1 MKKTAKLILA
11 SCLAV
16 LAGVSCSTKTSDG
29 LTASGLDPKNFVDTI
44 DGQPVALYTLTNDNG
59 MEVCVTNFGG
69 RIVTVMV
76 PGKDGKMHDVVLGH
90 DSIADYENIDGNFGA
105 LIGRY
110 GNRIEKGKFELMG
123 NTYTLPINDHGHS
136 LHGGPQGFHNLVWTA
151 NQTDKNTIELTLLS
165 KDGDA
170 GYPGNLNVKVVY
182 KLTADNAIDITYG
195 ATTDKPT
202 VVNLTNHSYWN
213 LGGNPAEDILD
224 HELMID
230 ADEITPIDSTFMTHG
245 DFMKVDGTPFDF
257 RKAKTIG
264 RDINA
269 DDEQLK
275 NGHGYDHNF
284 VLNAKGD
291 VTKLAASVYSP
302 KTGIEMDVYTT
313 EPGVQI
319 YVGNFL
325 DGKVTGKKGVAYPYR
340 SAIALE
346 TQHYPNSPNCKTY
359 PSTVLKP
366 GETYSTH
373 TVYKFSVKK

>member
-1 MKKTAKLILA
+1 MKKTAKLIAA
-11 SCLAV
+11 SCLAL
-16 LAGVSCSTKTSDG
+16 LAGVSCTTKTGDA
-29 LTASGLDPKNFVDTI
+29 LTASGLDPKNFVDTVA
-44 DGQPVALYTLTNDNG
+44 GQPVALYTLTNDNG

-69 RIVTVMV
+69 RIVSVMV
-76 PGKDGKMHDVVLGH
+76 PDKDGKMQDVVLGH
-90 DSIADYENIDGNFGA
+90 DSIADYEHIDGNFGA

-123 NTYTLPINDHGHS
+123 NTYNLPINNFGHS
-136 LHGGPQGFHNLVWTA
+136 LHGGPQGFHNQVWTA
-151 NQTDKNTIELTLLS
+151 NQTDKSTIELTLLS

-182 KLTADNAIDITYG
+182 KLTADNAIDITYS

-213 LGGNPAEDILD
+213 LGGDPSKDILD
-224 HELMID
+224 NELMID

-257 RKAKTIG
+257 RKPKTIG
-264 RDINA
+264 QDINA
-269 DDEQLK
+269 NDEQLK

-284 VLNAKGD
+284 VLNTKGD
-291 VTKLAASVYSP
+291 VSKVAASVYSP
-302 KTGIEMDVYTT
+302 KTGIVMDVFTT
-313 EPGVQI
+313 EPGVQV

-325 DGKVTGKKGVAYPYR
+325 DGKVKGKKGIAYPYR

-366 GETYSTH
+366 
-373 TVYKFSVKK
+373 

>member
-1 MKKTAKLILA
+1 MKKTAKLIAA
-11 SCLAV
+11 SCLAL
-16 LAGVSCSTKTSDG
+16 LAGVSCSTQTGSG
-29 LTASGLDPKNFVDTI
+29 LTASGLDPKNFVDTV
-44 DGQPVALYTLTNDNG
+44 GGKPVALYTLTNDNG

-69 RIVTVMV
+69 RIVSVMV
-76 PGKDGKMHDVVLGH
+76 PDKNGKMQDMVLGH

-123 NTYTLPINDHGHS
+123 NTYNLPINNFGHS
-136 LHGGPQGFHNLVWTA
+136 LHGGPQGFHNQVWTA
-151 NQTDKNTIELTLLS
+151 NQTDKSTIELTLLS

-182 KLTADNAIDITYG
+182 KLTADNAIDITYT

-213 LGGNPAEDILD
+213 LGGDPSKDILD
-224 HELMID
+224 NELMVD

-264 RDINA
+264 QDINA
-269 DDEQLK
+269 NDEQLK

-284 VLNAKGD
+284 VLNTKGD
-291 VTKLAASVYSP
+291 VSKVAASVYSP
-302 KTGIEMDVYTT
+302 KTGIVMDVFTT

-325 DGKVTGKKGVAYPYR
+325 DGKVVGKKGIAYPYR

-366 GETYSTH
+366 GETYSSH
-373 TVYKFSVKK
+373 TVYKFSVRK

>member
-1 MKKTAKLILA
+1 MKKTAKLIAA
-11 SCLAV
+11 SCLAL
-16 LAGVSCSTKTSDG
+16 LAGVSCSTQTGSG
-29 LTASGLDPKNFVDTI
+29 LTASGLDPKNFVDTVA
-44 DGQPVALYTLTNDNG
+44 GKPVALYTLTNDNG

-69 RIVTVMV
+69 RIVSVMV
-76 PGKDGKMHDVVLGH
+76 PDKNGKMQDVVLGH

-123 NTYTLPINDHGHS
+123 NTYNLPINNFGHS
-136 LHGGPQGFHNLVWTA
+136 LHGGPQGFHNQVWTA
-151 NQTDKNTIELTLLS
+151 NQTDKSTIELTLLS

-182 KLTADNAIDITYG
+182 KLTADNAIDITYT

-213 LGGNPAEDILD
+213 LGGDPSKDILD
-224 HELMID
+224 NELMVD

-264 RDINA
+264 QDINA
-269 DDEQLK
+269 NDEQLK

-284 VLNAKGD
+284 VLNTKGD
-291 VTKLAASVYSP
+291 VSKVAASVYSP
-302 KTGIEMDVYTT
+302 KTGIVMDVFTT

-325 DGKVTGKKGVAYPYR
+325 DGKVVGKKGIAYPYR

-366 GETYSTH
+366 GETYSSH
-373 TVYKFSVKK
+373 TVYKFSVRK

>member
-1 MKKTAKLILA
+1 MKKTAKLIAA
-11 SCLAV
+11 SCLAL
-16 LAGVSCSTKTSDG
+16 LAGVSCSTQTGSG
-29 LTASGLDPKNFVDTI
+29 LTASGLDPKNFVDTV
-44 DGQPVALYTLTNDNG
+44 GGKPVALYTLTNDNG

-69 RIVTVMV
+69 RIVSVMV
-76 PGKDGKMHDVVLGH
+76 PDKNGKMQDVVLGH

-123 NTYTLPINDHGHS
+123 NTYNLPINNFGHS
-136 LHGGPQGFHNLVWTA
+136 LHGGPQGFHNQVWTA
-151 NQTDKNTIELTLLS
+151 NQTDKSTIELTLLS

-182 KLTADNAIDITYG
+182 KLTADNAIDITYT

-213 LGGNPAEDILD
+213 LGGDPSKDILD
-224 HELMID
+224 NELMVD

-264 RDINA
+264 QDINA
-269 DDEQLK
+269 NDEQLK

-284 VLNAKGD
+284 VLNTKGD
-291 VTKLAASVYSP
+291 VSKVSASVYSP
-302 KTGIEMDVYTT
+302 KTGIVMDVFTT

-325 DGKVTGKKGVAYPYR
+325 DGKVVGKKGIAYPYR

-366 GETYSTH
+366 GETYSSH
-373 TVYKFSVKK
+373 TAYKFSVRK

>member
-1 MKKTAKLILA
+1 MKKTAKLIAA
-11 SCLAV
+11 SCLAL
-16 LAGVSCSTKTSDG
+16 LAGVSCSTQTGSG
-29 LTASGLDPKNFVDTI
+29 LTASGLDPKNFVDTV
-44 DGQPVALYTLTNDNG
+44 GGKPVALYTLTNDNG

-69 RIVTVMV
+69 RIVSVMV
-76 PGKDGKMHDVVLGH
+76 PDKNGKMQDVVLGH

-123 NTYTLPINDHGHS
+123 NTYNLPINNFGHS
-136 LHGGPQGFHNLVWTA
+136 LHGGPQGFHNQVWTA
-151 NQTDKNTIELTLLS
+151 NQTDKSTIELTLLS

-182 KLTADNAIDITYG
+182 KLTADNAIDITYT

-213 LGGNPAEDILD
+213 LGGDPSKDILD
-224 HELMID
+224 NELMVD

-264 RDINA
+264 QDINA
-269 DDEQLK
+269 NDEQLK

-284 VLNAKGD
+284 VLNTNGD
-291 VTKLAASVYSP
+291 VSKVAASVYSP
-302 KTGIEMDVYTT
+302 KTGIVMDVFTT

-325 DGKVTGKKGVAYPYR
+325 DGKVVGKKGIAYPYR

-366 GETYSTH
+366 GETYSSH
-373 TVYKFSVKK
+373 TAYKFSVRK

>member
-1 MKKTAKLILA
+1 MKKIAKLIAASYLA
-11 SCLAV
+11 L
-16 LAGVSCSTKTSDG
+16 LAGVSCSTQTGSG
-29 LTASGLDPKNFVDTI
+29 LTASGLDPKNLVDTVA
-44 DGQPVALYTLTNDNG
+44 GKPVALYTLTNDNG

-69 RIVTVMV
+69 RIVSVMV
-76 PGKDGKMHDVVLGH
+76 PDKDGKMQDVVLGH
-90 DSIADYENIDGNFGA
+90 DSIADYEHIDGNFGA

-123 NTYTLPINDHGHS
+123 NTYNLPINNFGHS
-136 LHGGPQGFHNLVWTA
+136 LHGGPQGFHNQVWTA
-151 NQTDKNTIELTLLS
+151 NQTDKSTIELTLLS

-182 KLTADNAIDITYG
+182 KLTADNAIDITYS

-213 LGGNPAEDILD
+213 LGGDPSKDILD
-224 HELMID
+224 NELMID

-257 RKAKTIG
+257 RKPKTIG
-264 RDINA
+264 QDINA
-269 DDEQLK
+269 NDEQLK

-284 VLNAKGD
+284 VLNTKGD
-291 VTKLAASVYSP
+291 VSKVAASVYSP
-302 KTGIEMDVYTT
+302 KTGIVMGVFTT
-313 EPGVQI
+313 EPGVQV

-325 DGKVTGKKGVAYPYR
+325 DGKVKGKKGIAYPYR

-366 GETYSTH
+366 GETYSSH
-373 TVYKFSVKK
+373 TVYKFSVRK

>member
-1 MKKTAKLILA
+1 MKKTAKLIAA
-11 SCLAV
+11 SCLAL
-16 LAGVSCSTKTSDG
+16 LAGVSCSTQTGSG
-29 LTASGLDPKNFVDTI
+29 LTASGLDPKNFVDTV
-44 DGQPVALYTLTNDNG
+44 GGKPVALYTLTNDNG

-69 RIVTVMV
+69 RIVSVMV
-76 PGKDGKMHDVVLGH
+76 PDKNGKMQDVVLGH

-123 NTYTLPINDHGHS
+123 NTYNLPINNFGHS
-136 LHGGPQGFHNLVWTA
+136 LHGGPQGFHNQVWTA
-151 NQTDKNTIELTLLS
+151 NQTDKSTIELTLLS

-182 KLTADNAIDITYG
+182 KLTAVNAIVITYT

-213 LGGNPAEDILD
+213 LGGDPSKDILD
-224 HELMID
+224 NELMVD

-264 RDINA
+264 QDINA
-269 DDEQLK
+269 NDEQLK

-284 VLNAKGD
+284 VLNTKGD
-291 VTKLAASVYSP
+291 VSKVAASVYSP
-302 KTGIEMDVYTT
+302 KTGIVMDVFTT

-325 DGKVTGKKGVAYPYR
+325 DGKVVGKKGIAYPYR

-366 GETYSTH
+366 GETYSSH
-373 TVYKFSVKK
+373 TAYKFSVRK